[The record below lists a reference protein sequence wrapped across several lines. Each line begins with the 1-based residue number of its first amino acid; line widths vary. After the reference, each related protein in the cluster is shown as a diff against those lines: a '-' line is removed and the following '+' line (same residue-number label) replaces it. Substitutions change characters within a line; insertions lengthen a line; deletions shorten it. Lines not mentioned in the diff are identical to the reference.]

1 MVSAM
6 KRDQSLIF
14 TAVPEEGSD
23 HSVSSAN
30 PPFIPA
36 TKKIRPKFLNLKSIS
51 IDASMEVKSAKPAP
65 TTPFCGQTSVC
76 STPITDLKKFIH
88 QNPLSICRNK
98 DVKDG
103 VTGSKN
109 KTETKMG
116 DEVKCTSS
124 DKTEFVLKESVP
136 YVNITSNLYIG
147 KKYSSLINMNDVV
160 NSISKDAEQ
169 YFSIKNKS
177 LVRLDWSP
185 VKTTRKGEKLFKT
198 ITDPTFPVFKAD
210 GTIVSHPY
218 YDEYVKMNLEV
229 VEMDLKRRN
238 LKNNCFNDF
247 DSCLKNGITNRTET
261 ENTNT
266 EQVISENFETD
277 VLNSLPRVPTSHNK
291 EHRKSLTLPLK
302 SFNTDSAQ
310 TPSEPLMKR
319 YSSGVQLT
327 PLLSKLSM
335 LAFEERSSGF
345 CSRETTP
352 CDYRGFTPTQQ
363 NYSFPYSKYKAG
375 KDMRNVTNEDDS
387 SLQKCVLFVCGQQD
401 VVLTMLL
408 HEECSKEPSTVQ
420 KLVSIEKELIIL
432 LWNFK

>member
-1 MVSAM
+1 M

-30 PPFIPA
+30 PPFVPA

-51 IDASMEVKSAKPAP
+51 IDSSVEVKNAKPAP

-76 STPITDLKKFIH
+76 STPITELKKFIH

-103 VTGSKN
+103 ATESKN
-109 KTETKMG
+109 KTEIKLG

-124 DKTEFVLKESVP
+124 DKSEIVLKKSVP
-136 YVNITSNLYIG
+136 YVNVSTNLYVG
-147 KKYSSLINMNDVV
+147 KKYSSLINIDDVI

-169 YFSIKNKS
+169 YFSIRNKG
-177 LVRLDWSP
+177 LVHLDLSP

-218 YDEYVKMNLEV
+218 YEEYVKMNLELV
-229 VEMDLKRRN
+229 QMDLKRRN
-238 LKNNCFNDF
+238 TKKNCFNDF
-247 DSCLKNGITNRTET
+247 DSYLKNGIKTRNDS
-261 ENTNT
+261 ENMNM
-266 EQVISENFETD
+266 ERVIFENFETD
-277 VLNSLPRVPTSHNK
+277 VLNKLPKVPTKHNK
-291 EHRKSLTLPLK
+291 EQRKSLSLPLK
-302 SFNTDSAQ
+302 SFSSDSAQ
-310 TPSEPLMKR
+310 TPSEPLTKR
-319 YSSGVQLT
+319 YSAGVQLT
-327 PLLSKLSM
+327 PLLSRLSM

-352 CDYRGFTPTQQ
+352 CDHRGFTPTQQ
-363 NYSFPYSKYKAG
+363 NYSFPYSKYKAD
-375 KDMRNVTNEDDS
+375 KDMRNVRNEDDT

-408 HEECSKEPSTVQ
+408 SEECGEDPSTVQ
-420 KLVSIEKELIIL
+420 KLVSANL
-432 LWNFK
+432 LLVRSFTN